1 MIVKFRVNPV
11 STSAKLTCNLR
22 GQSGGV
28 EGIFVGRDREYHQ
41 WSTELQKGMMEGAGS
56 LPSKSKQ
63 RIRWA
68 DMEDLLRPMTKEEK
82 EMHRVF
88 ADGPITVLTLTLMF
102 CFVCYTTSGVFE
114 EFFKELFMA
123 FVIIAGAV
131 LCW

>member
-1 MIVKFRVNPV
+1 
-11 STSAKLTCNLR
+11 
-22 GQSGGV
+22 
-28 EGIFVGRDREYHQ
+28 
-41 WSTELQKGMMEGAGS
+41 MEGDGS

-68 DMEDLLRPMTKEEK
+68 DMEDLLRPMTKEEE

-102 CFVCYTTSGVFE
+102 CFVCYMTSGVFE
-114 EFFKELFMA
+114 ELFTELFMA